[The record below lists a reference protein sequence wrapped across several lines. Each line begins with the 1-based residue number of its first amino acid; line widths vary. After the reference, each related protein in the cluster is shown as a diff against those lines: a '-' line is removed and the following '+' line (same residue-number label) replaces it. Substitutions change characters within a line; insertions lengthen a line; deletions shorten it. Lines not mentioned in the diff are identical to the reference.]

1 MTVSPR
7 KALGFSRYLVGGELA
22 MVSLWPQPRVVTSC
36 HERAGHAHWPGPAKG
51 LAMDLASWDGPK
63 GPPVAVGYGEA

>member
-1 MTVSPR
+1 
-7 KALGFSRYLVGGELA
+7 

-36 HERAGHAHWPGPAKG
+36 HARAGHAHWPGPAKG

-63 GPPVAVGYGEA
+63 GPPVAMGYGEA